1 MGNSIE
7 ARIHGTRRGDFV
19 REFFTNSAYFPLTN
33 IFLELLVN
41 DPGDYVAEPDLYV
54 LLLAALGQAWFI
66 SRQTFEGRALPLLGN
81 LVGPLIYTL
90 FEVLLEGSDFLG
102 SPNHLA
108 YWGFAFTIGLSQQL
122 QLWLPGRA
130 GALFILI
137 ENMVRTSIIFVM
149 YAILEYLK
157 DDYADFGEFMQDPP
171 HIFVAVVVPF
181 IGLITGVA
189 NVNAERYLRI
199 LRETAAQLKQYSQW
213 LLGKEL
219 LAQAVSD
226 PRRLSLSRHHRAMV
240 FMDIRGF
247 TAWSEGHEPEQVV
260 ATMNAYYEAAEP
272 VWHRHQA
279 IKVKFTADEI
289 MLVFADATAALEA
302 AREMLAAVATVLQPH
317 QLQAGVGV
325 HLGPV
330 VEGLMGASEYKG
342 YDLLGDSVNTAKRL
356 CDNAAGGEIL
366 LSEEVVKALQK
377 PVSLDGPRGLE
388 VKGKQLPLTVYAV
401 A

>member
-1 MGNSIE
+1 MSNTIE
-7 ARIHGTRRGDFV
+7 GRIHGTRSGYFV
-19 REFFTNSAYFPLTN
+19 REFFTNSAYFPLAN

-41 DPGDYVAEPDLYV
+41 DPGDYLVEPDLYV
-54 LLLAALGQAWFI
+54 LLLAALVQAWVI
-66 SRQTFEGRALPLLGN
+66 ARQTFTGREFPLLGN

-90 FEVLLEGSDFLG
+90 FEVLLEGGDFLG
-102 SPNHLA
+102 SPNHIA
-108 YWGFAFTIGLSQQL
+108 YWCFAGSIGLSQQL
-122 QLWLPGRA
+122 QLWLPGKA
-130 GALFILI
+130 GSFFILI
-137 ENMVRTSIIFVM
+137 ESMVRTSIIFVM
-149 YAILEYLK
+149 YAILEYMK
-157 DDYADFGEFMQDPP
+157 DDYADFSEFMQDPP

-199 LRETAAQLKQYSQW
+199 LRDTAGQLKEYSQW

-226 PRRLSLSRHHRAMV
+226 PRRLSLTRHERAMV

-272 VWHRHQA
+272 IWRKHQA

-289 MLVFADATAALEA
+289 MLVFADATSAAEA
-302 AREMLAAVATVLQPH
+302 AIAMTEKVGEMLKPYGLS
-317 QLQAGVGV
+317 AGTGV
-325 HLGPV
+325 HIGPV

-356 CDNAAGGEIL
+356 CDNAEGGEVL
-366 LSEEVVKALQK
+366 LSEAVVK
-377 PVSLDGPRGLE
+377 SLGKAFPLSSPRGLE

-401 A
+401 V

>member
-1 MGNSIE
+1 MTGSIE
-7 ARIHGTRRGDFV
+7 ARIHGTQCSYFI

-33 IFLELLVN
+33 IFLELLTTG
-41 DPGDYVAEPDLYV
+41 PADYLEEPDLYV
-54 LLLAALGQAWFI
+54 LLFCAVIQAGYM
-66 SRQTFEGRALPLLGN
+66 SRGAFRGTASPLLGN
-81 LVGPLIYTL
+81 LIGPMIYTVFEL
-90 FEVLLEGSDFLG
+90 FLEGADFTAG
-102 SPNHLA
+102 ANHIA
-108 YWGFAFTIGLSQQL
+108 YWGFGLAIGISHKLHL
-122 QLWLPGRA
+122 VLPGSLSS
-130 GALFILI
+130 LFLLI
-137 ENMVRTSIIFVM
+137 ENMVRTSILLVM
-149 YAILEYLK
+149 YIILEFMK
-157 DDYADFGEFMQDPP
+157 DDYASLGEFLQDAP
-171 HIFVAVVVPF
+171 HIFIVVAVPF

-189 NVNAERYLRI
+189 SVNAERYLRI
-199 LRETAAQLKQYSQW
+199 LRDTAAQLKEYSQW

-226 PRRLSLSRHHRAMV
+226 PQRLSLTRHQRAML

-272 VWHRHQA
+272 VWHHYRA

-289 MLVFADATAALEA
+289 MLVFADAAAAVDA
-302 AREMLAAVATVLQPH
+302 AREMLEAVDEVLDPH
-317 QLQAGVGV
+317 GLKAGIGV
-325 HLGPV
+325 HVGPV

-366 LSEEVVKALQK
+366 LSEAVTKELPEAL
-377 PVSLDGPRGLE
+377 SMTGPRGLE

-401 A
+401 V

>member
-1 MGNSIE
+1 MSSSIE
-7 ARIHGTRRGDFV
+7 ARIHGTRGGYMA

-41 DPGDYVAEPDLYV
+41 EPVAYLGEPDLYV
-54 LLLAALGQAWFI
+54 LLLAALSQAWFI
-66 SRQTFEGRALPLLGN
+66 GHQTFKGRAFPLLGN
-81 LVGPLIYTL
+81 LLGPLVYTL

-108 YWGFAFTIGLSQQL
+108 YWGFAFAIGLNQQL
-122 QLWLPGRA
+122 RLLLPGRP
-130 GALFILI
+130 GAVFTLL
-137 ENMVRTSIIFVM
+137 ESMVRASIIFVM
-149 YAILEYLK
+149 YAILEYMK
-157 DDYADFGEFMQDPP
+157 DDYASFWEFMQDPP

-199 LRETAAQLKQYSQW
+199 LRETAGQLRQYSQW

-226 PRRLSLSRHHRAMV
+226 PRRLSLTRHQRTMV

-272 VWHRHQA
+272 VWHRYQA

-289 MLVFADATAALEA
+289 MLVFADATAAVEA
-302 AREMLAAVATVLQPH
+302 AREILQAVEPVLQPH
-317 QLQAGVGV
+317 ALKAGVGI

-342 YDLLGDSVNTAKRL
+342 YDLLGDSVNAAKRL
-356 CDNAAGGEIL
+356 CDNAAGDEIL
-366 LSEEVVKALQK
+366 LSEAVVDALKK
-377 PVSLDGPRGLE
+377 PFPLNGPRGLE